1 MKNERYS
8 KVAGAGG
15 TIRSLTCKAELM
27 LKKKQKNKKT
37 KNSGMRH
44 ISWASAATGESCQ
57 KLKKRFSR
65 VITFNLFCFFLLLFP
80 GNTKLQLI

>member
-27 LKKKQKNKKT
+27 LKKKKQNKT
-37 KNSGMRH
+37 V
-44 ISWASAATGESCQ
+44 E
-57 KLKKRFSR
+57 
-65 VITFNLFCFFLLLFP
+65 
-80 GNTKLQLI
+80 

>member
-27 LKKKQKNKKT
+27 LKKKNKT
-37 KNSGMRH
+37 KQWNETHFMG
-44 ISWASAATGESCQ
+44 ISSHRRILPKTQ
-57 KLKKRFSR
+57 KKVLKGNHFQSILFLF
-65 VITFNLFCFFLLLFP
+65 ITLP
-80 GNTKLQLI
+80 R

>member
-27 LKKKQKNKKT
+27 LKKKTEIRIVEK
-37 KNSGMRH
+37 G
-44 ISWASAATGESCQ
+44 
-57 KLKKRFSR
+57 F
-65 VITFNLFCFFLLLFP
+65 
-80 GNTKLQLI
+80 

>member
-27 LKKKQKNKKT
+27 LKKKTKQKKKKKWNET
-37 KNSGMRH
+37 HFMG
-44 ISWASAATGESCQ
+44 ISSHRRILPKTQ
-57 KLKKRFSR
+57 KKVLKGNHFQSILFLF
-65 VITFNLFCFFLLLFP
+65 ITLP
-80 GNTKLQLI
+80 R

>member
-27 LKKKQKNKKT
+27 LKKKKNKQKNKKQWNET
-37 KNSGMRH
+37 HLMG
-44 ISWASAATGESCQ
+44 ISSHRRILPKTQ
-57 KLKKRFSR
+57 KKVLKGNHFQSILFLF
-65 VITFNLFCFFLLLFP
+65 ITLP
-80 GNTKLQLI
+80 R